1 MTMGYF
7 KAQREYYRRYRKPKP
22 GILLG
27 SKKTAYYNNEMM
39 YGQVKLKYKLSELS
53 KSEKELINII

>member
-1 MTMGYF
+1 MGNF
-7 KAQREYYRRYRKPKP
+7 KAQREYYRRYCKPSP

-27 SKKTAYYNNEMM
+27 SKKIAYYNNEMM